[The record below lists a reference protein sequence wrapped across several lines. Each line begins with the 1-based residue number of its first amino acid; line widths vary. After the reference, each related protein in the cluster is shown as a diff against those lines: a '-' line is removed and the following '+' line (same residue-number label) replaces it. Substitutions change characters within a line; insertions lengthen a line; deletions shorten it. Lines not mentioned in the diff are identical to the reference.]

1 MLKEI
6 KVGVY
11 DGLVADLMSEKAYQ
25 LCQVIYSEKM
35 REKHE
40 MTTKDHLISLE
51 IFAAQRKLAEYEE
64 RFAQIVS
71 GE

>member
-51 IFAAQRKLAEYEE
+51 IFAA
-64 RFAQIVS
+64 
-71 GE
+71 

>member
-11 DGLVADLMSEKAYQ
+11 DGLVEDLMSEKAYQ

-40 MTTKDHLISLE
+40 MTMKDHLIGLE
-51 IFAAQRKLAEYEE
+51 IFAA
-64 RFAQIVS
+64 
-71 GE
+71 